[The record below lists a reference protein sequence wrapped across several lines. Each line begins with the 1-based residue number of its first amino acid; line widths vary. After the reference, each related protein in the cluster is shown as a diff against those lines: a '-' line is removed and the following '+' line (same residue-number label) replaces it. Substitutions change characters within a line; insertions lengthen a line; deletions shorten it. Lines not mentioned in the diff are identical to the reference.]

1 MTPNKATAL
10 EIERKFLV
18 RGSFPRDPAPL
29 KITQGYLPN
38 TNGSELRIRCENDQF
53 FLTRKER
60 LNATTA
66 RETTCSLPVEIGQD
80 MILLCS
86 GGTLIQKQR
95 HRIHVSSHLWEVDE
109 YLDVNVGLVVAE
121 IELSDSRE
129 QFQMPTWVSDEVTDN
144 PDYKNV
150 ALFRGS
156 YADAETGV
164 LRQLELE

>member
-1 MTPNKATAL
+1 MTANKATAL

-18 RGSFPRDPAPL
+18 RGSFPQDPDPL

-66 RETTCSLPVEIGQD
+66 RETTCFLPVEIGQD
-80 MILLCS
+80 MMSLCS
-86 GGTLIQKQR
+86 GGTLIHKRR
-95 HRIHVSSHLWEVDE
+95 HQIQVGGHLWEVDE

-121 IELSDSRE
+121 IELSDSSE
-129 QFQMPTWVSDEVTDN
+129 QFHIPTWVNNEVTDD
-144 PDYKNV
+144 PDYKNA
-150 ALFRGS
+150 ALFRGT
-156 YADAETGV
+156 YANAQAGMRVE
-164 LRQLELE
+164 